1 VDLKNMFEIRA
12 ITEQNHR
19 LKRIYAKMACKMSV
33 SRRRLENSAKAVSK
47 EKGGRNDCKR
57 SDETADWLGVK
68 VDVSLPA
75 MHVLRSLSQI
85 IEWRESL
92 KPCGVITGPNMSI
105 VC

>member
-1 VDLKNMFEIRA
+1 MSPSCERNDR
-12 ITEQNHR
+12 
-19 LKRIYAKMACKMSV
+19 KR
-33 SRRRLENSAKAVSK
+33 SK
-47 EKGGRNDCKR
+47 ETAGI
-57 SDETADWLGVK
+57 ADWKGIK

-85 IEWRESL
+85 IKWRESL